1 MPNKKEEK
9 KTTKK
14 TVKKSSEKKTVKKTV
29 SKDRYTEGVGRR
41 KSSVARVRI
50 TKASAGKVVVTV
62 NEKKIEDYFK
72 LPEHVEIAT
81 SPLKKLDL
89 DKSYSV
95 SVKVVGSGLSAQSE
109 AVRLGLA
116 RAIIKED
123 ETLKKKLKVFG
134 YLTRDPRV
142 VERKKYG
149 LRKARRAPQWS
160 KR

>member
-14 TVKKSSEKKTVKKTV
+14 IAKKSSEKKTVKKTT
-29 SKDRYTEGVGRR
+29 SKVKYTEGVGRR
-41 KSSVARVRI
+41 KSAVARVRI
-50 TKASAGKVVVTV
+50 MKASAGKNTVVV
-62 NEKKIEDYFK
+62 NDKKIEEYFK
-72 LPEHVEIAT
+72 LPEQVEIAL

-89 DKSYSV
+89 DKAYSV

-109 AVRLGLA
+109 AVRLGLS
-116 RAIIKED
+116 RAIVKED
-123 ETLKKKLKVFG
+123 ESLKKKLKVFG